1 MASRSPTRRAGP
13 IVRQKTLKSAIG
25 CTGIGLHSG
34 AKVRMTLHPA
44 ASDTG
49 IVFRRRDLDRDNE
62 IAALWTNV
70 SDTRLCSRLSN
81 ASGASVMTVEHVMAA
96 LAGAEIDN
104 CIVEV
109 NGPEIPAMDG
119 SAAPFLFLIEC
130 AGVTEQPL
138 PRRAIQVLRPVSLAD
153 GDKRMTIAPGGTLT
167 IDCTIDFDSTAISRQ
182 SITTT
187 LETATFREDIA
198 RARTFGFAHEVAQ
211 LRAAGLARGGSLEN
225 AVVIDGDRV
234 LNADGVRFPDEFVR
248 HKVLDCVGDLYLAGG
263 PLLARVRSERAGHEL
278 NNLIL
283 RELFSRDAT
292 WRRVDLTEDLLAAT
306 SGPIRG
312 QPQLVAG

>member
-1 MASRSPTRRAGP
+1 MATRPVTRRAGP

-44 ASDTG
+44 DSDTG
-49 IVFRRRDLDRDNE
+49 IIFRRKDLAGDNMVQ
-62 IAALWTNV
+62 ALWSNV
-70 SDTRLCSRLSN
+70 SDTRLCSRISN
-81 ASGASVMTVEHVMAA
+81 TAGASVMTIEHVTAA

-119 SAAPFLFLIEC
+119 SAGPFLFLIDC
-130 AGVTEQPL
+130 AGVVEQSQ
-138 PRRAIQVLRPVSLAD
+138 PRRAIQVLRPISIVD
-153 GDKRMTIAPGGTLT
+153 GEKRIGIEPGGPLTIA
-167 IDCTIDFDSTAISRQ
+167 CTIDFDNTAIARQ

-187 LETATFREDIA
+187 LETATFREEIA

-234 LNADGVRFPDEFVR
+234 INEDGVRFPDEFVR

-263 PLLARVRSERAGHEL
+263 PLLGRVRAERTGHEM
-278 NNLIL
+278 NNQLL
-283 RELFSRDAT
+283 RELFRSDSA
-292 WRRVDLTEDLLAAT
+292 WRRVDLTEDLLLEAAST
-306 SGPIRG
+306 PSR
-312 QPQLVAG
+312 QPRLVAG